1 MIIYFGM
8 QSGFSI
14 GFANPNVLGVAQ
26 MIAEVPVFPELVP
39 CCLLY
44 TKYYFYVFSNV
55 ELL

>member
-39 CCLLY
+39 VLFAVY
-44 TKYYFYVFSNV
+44 
-55 ELL
+55 